1 MKQNLF
7 NGIQKDGNLLGYVN
21 HKNPI
26 IFSDSFTEGI
36 RSEWSKWVNKGK
48 WSDYIMTENGKLKF
62 SLSGSTTA
70 ACIYYHLPK
79 GDWSIQVWCDKQT
92 AANVESS
99 LRNELFSA
107 SIESHKIINFVGSK
121 VCYYNASNQVI
132 LTEDYTVG
140 YYRIDKIGE
149 YFYYYKSSDG
159 LNWTFVTKT
168 PANNGIG
175 NITIYHVNS
184 TGNPSTWYVDDF
196 VLRRLGNPILRNM
209 KCVHA
214 YTRSEYSG
222 KLLLGLL
229 GQEPRFTYI
238 GNAEGQITGTMPE
251 CSESYIMRYCTWTS
265 KDGKPAMYFN
275 GSNSVIEF
283 PTRSIAVNM
292 VSLLSPSLFILNSK
306 FTVTAWAYID
316 STTTSP
322 SNVLVKSSSTSDSID
337 YGLQV
342 DPAIKGV
349 RGFVNQGE
357 RLSVPNSIRYNE
369 WIHLALTF
377 DSSLG
382 SNNLKAYVN
391 GSLVGQAT
399 YTTAVTTN
407 WESIFV
413 GSRNGVAGQFKGYL
427 RNVRLY
433 NTALSNEEI
442 VDEMNRDYISP
453 VEVYTVERS
462 SITGS
467 EEPPMQLAYY

>member
-26 IFSDSFTEGI
+26 IFSDSFTNGI
-36 RSEWSKWVNKGK
+36 RSEWIKWVNSGT
-48 WSDYIMTENGKLKF
+48 WSNYIMTENGKLKF
-62 SLSGSTTA
+62 SMPGSGTTT
-70 ACIYYHLPK
+70 ACIYYYPPK

-99 LRNELFSA
+99 LVNKLFSA
-107 SIESHKIINFVGSK
+107 SRNDHKIINFRGSK
-121 VCYYNASNQVI
+121 VYYYNASDQVI

-175 NITIYHVNS
+175 NIAIYHVNS

-196 VLRRLGNPILRNM
+196 VLRRLGNPILKNM

-238 GNAEGQITGTMPE
+238 GTAEGQITGTMPE
-251 CSESYIMRYCTWTS
+251 YPESYIMRYCTWTS

-275 GSNSVIEF
+275 GSNSVIEA
-283 PTRSIAVNM
+283 PIRSILYDM
-292 VSLLSPSLFILNSK
+292 VSSK

-322 SNVLVKSSSTSDSID
+322 SNILVKSSNTSDSID

-342 DPAIKGV
+342 DPSIKGV

-377 DSSLG
+377 DSTLG

-399 YTTAVTTN
+399 YTTAVTTH
-407 WESIFV
+407 WKSIFV

-453 VEVYTVERS
+453 VETYTVERS
-462 SITGS
+462 SITGT